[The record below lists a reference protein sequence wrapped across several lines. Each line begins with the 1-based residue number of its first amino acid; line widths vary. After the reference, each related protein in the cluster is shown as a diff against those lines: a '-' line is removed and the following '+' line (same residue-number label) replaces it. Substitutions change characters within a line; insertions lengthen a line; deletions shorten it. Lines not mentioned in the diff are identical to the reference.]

1 MVHDAGCIPVG
12 GIGPEIGVIAGIGAG
27 HTELATRQPLLAHSD
42 LLAMLP
48 IQWSEFPMTRDT
60 LQVVRVREA
69 LPAPAIVLIRRPD
82 LPLTPAVEFFCDVL
96 RRHGPQG

>member
-1 MVHDAGCIPVG
+1 
-12 GIGPEIGVIAGIGAG
+12 
-27 HTELATRQPLLAHSD
+27 
-42 LLAMLP
+42 MLP
-48 IQWSEFPMTRDT
+48 IQWSEFAMRRDT
-60 LQVVRVREA
+60 LQVVRVCEA